1 MNLLGNGLY
10 AAKHHPDALS
20 VMEADLATRRRLG
33 DSEDNFLSVQSNL
46 ANTYAALGQIDK
58 AMRIERDVYS
68 GHLRLHGA
76 EDEDTL
82 VAANNY
88 ALSLYGLQRFEE
100 AKSLLRKT
108 TRVARRVLGESHE
121 VTLKLRWTYAI
132 ALYEDPDATLDDLRE
147 AVITLENETRT
158 ARRVFGGANPLV
170 VEFEK
175 TLRNARNVL
184 RARETTS
191 NKTTITSS
199 L

>member
-147 AVITLENETRT
+147 AVTTGEDSDRI
-158 ARRVFGGANPLV
+158 ARRVLGGAHPMTKAIGYL
-170 VEFEK
+170 
-175 TLRNARNVL
+175 LRDARAAL
-184 RARETTS
+184 RARETS
-191 NKTTITSS
+191 V
-199 L
+199 